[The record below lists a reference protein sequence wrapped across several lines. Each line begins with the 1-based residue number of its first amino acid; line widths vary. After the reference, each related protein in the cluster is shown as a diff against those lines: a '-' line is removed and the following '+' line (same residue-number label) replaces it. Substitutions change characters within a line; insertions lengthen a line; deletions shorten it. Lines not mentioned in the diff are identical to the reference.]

1 LAWYASHHHTPDG
14 LNEPYQYSY
23 LFAYSMELP
32 PHARTLTL
40 PKNGDLRILAI
51 SVARGNPEVEP
62 AQPLYDT
69 LKWEDSNEK

>member
-1 LAWYASHHHTPDG
+1 
-14 LNEPYQYSY
+14 
-23 LFAYSMELP
+23 MELP